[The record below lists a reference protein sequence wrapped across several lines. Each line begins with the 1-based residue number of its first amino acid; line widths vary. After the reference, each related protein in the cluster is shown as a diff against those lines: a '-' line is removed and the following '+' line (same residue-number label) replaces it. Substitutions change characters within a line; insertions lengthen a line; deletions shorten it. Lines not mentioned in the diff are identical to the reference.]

1 MRIAAVAACFALW
14 VFSTPGMT
22 EAFDAQAVNEA
33 QFEAGKAS
41 SSAKTSKASKTSSSA
56 KTSPAKQALLIKA
69 QVLLSRAH
77 FSPGEID
84 GKPGANFSKAL
95 SAFAKDRGLEGTDD
109 LNENV
114 WRELANVSTE
124 PPLTEYTITEA
135 DVRGPFLAKIPA
147 RLEGM
152 KDLPALSFVSLREL
166 LAEKFHMSEALLSAL
181 NPGKKLDSAGE
192 NITVTNLAP
201 AKLGKVTRIEVNKTE
216 QTLKAFGPD
225 GKLLAFYPV
234 TAGSAEKPAPTGQ
247 LKITAVKKNPTYRYN
262 PEYQFKGVRSQK
274 PFTINPGP
282 NNPVGAVWI
291 GLSSEGYGLHG
302 TPEPS
307 KVSKSESHGCI
318 RLTNWDALELGDS
331 VARGVLVDFVGDE
344 QERRTARA
352 QARGSRRR

>member
-1 MRIAAVAACFALW
+1 MAE
-14 VFSTPGMT
+14 G
-22 EAFDAQAVNEA
+22 FDAQTVNEA

-41 SSAKTSKASKTSSSA
+41 AAKNSFPAKTSPA

-84 GKPGANFSKAL
+84 GKPGGNFSKAL
-95 SAFAKDRGLEGTDD
+95 STFAKDRGLEGTDD

-114 WRELANVSTE
+114 WRDLANVSTE
-124 PPLTEYTITEA
+124 PPLTEYTVTEA
-135 DVRGPFLAKIPA
+135 DVRGPFLEKMPS

-152 KDLPALSFVSLREL
+152 KDLSKLSFVSLREL

-192 NITVTNLAP
+192 RIMVTSLAP
-201 AKLGKVTRIEVNKTE
+201 AKLGKVARIEVNKTE

-247 LKITAVKKNPTYRYN
+247 LKITAVRKNPTYRYN

-291 GLSSEGYGLHG
+291 GLSREGYGLHG

-318 RLTNWDALELGDS
+318 RLTNWDALELADS
-331 VARGVLVDFVGDE
+331 VVRGVSVDFVGDE
-344 QERRTARA
+344 QERRSARA